1 MAEQY
6 GFKAQAAYGEAHYDA
21 SQVQAQH
28 IVQEIRQ
35 QLGDFNFEPA
45 PADYATKNRVFKQ
58 QEQLENGARYEG
70 EWDSNGQKDGR
81 GI

>member
-1 MAEQY
+1 M
-6 GFKAQAAYGEAHYDA
+6 
-21 SQVQAQH
+21 
-28 IVQEIRQ
+28 QEIRQ